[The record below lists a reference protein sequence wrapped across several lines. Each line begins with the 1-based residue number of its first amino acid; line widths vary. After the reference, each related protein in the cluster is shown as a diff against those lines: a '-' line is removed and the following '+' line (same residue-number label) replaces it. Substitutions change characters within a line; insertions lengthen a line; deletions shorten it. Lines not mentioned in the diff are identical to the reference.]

1 MALKLAKDLKNAAAA
16 NVGFDLQFTEGLTYD
31 LDELISNKSRI
42 DANRG
47 LVVEI
52 KKSREIAE
60 QAMEDL
66 KNELTTTIEATLYK
80 VEVNDKIRE
89 IIKDVFLE
97 YNASATNITSGVA
110 KEISFRANSYLKS
123 LYNDFNVDFEVY
135 YAGMTDSIKIT
146 YNFVSNDEL
155 NEYFGKHYD
164 ILSDKYAE
172 SMNVSEGGLAI
183 TDSSSKV
190 RVNKNDYSKYLL
202 DKCGESY
209 TKKPSEIGVSATKIR
224 INWEDGTEDTTLPSQ
239 VHTIYDEISFLKNK
253 VDSLEELLE
262 STYDSRIDN
271 LEESNRRMYNNCSFS
286 NDGDFPHNIYQFKKV
301 NNELHLIKYL
311 GAAEELYIPSTI
323 DGLAVTAIERT
334 DSWNIFF
341 DECGQH
347 DNVRKIYIP
356 PSIKNIISKN
366 DSTGRYFPFDRCNFI
381 TDIFILD
388 SKNSKL
394 DMEQAPWG
402 AVNAKI
408 HLL

>member
-16 NVGFDLQFTEGLTYD
+16 KAGFDLQFTEGLTYD

-52 KKSREIAE
+52 KKSEEIAN
-60 QAMEDL
+60 QAMEAL
-66 KNELTTTIEATLYK
+66 KNELTTTIESTLYNA
-80 VEVNDKIRE
+80 EVNEAIRE
-89 IIKDVFLE
+89 IIKDVFLK
-97 YNASATNITSGVA
+97 YNASATNITSEVA

-135 YAGMTDSIKIT
+135 YAGMTDSVKIT
-146 YNFVSNDEL
+146 YNFISDDEL

-172 SMNVSEGGLAI
+172 KVNVSEGGLAI

-239 VHTIYDEISFLKNK
+239 VHTVYDEISSLKNK
-253 VDSLEELLE
+253 IEILEQLVSE
-262 STYDSRIDN
+262 
-271 LEESNRRMYNNCSFS
+271 
-286 NDGDFPHNIYQFKKV
+286 K
-301 NNELHLIKYL
+301 
-311 GAAEELYIPSTI
+311 
-323 DGLAVTAIERT
+323 
-334 DSWNIFF
+334 
-341 DECGQH
+341 
-347 DNVRKIYIP
+347 
-356 PSIKNIISKN
+356 
-366 DSTGRYFPFDRCNFI
+366 
-381 TDIFILD
+381 
-388 SKNSKL
+388 
-394 DMEQAPWG
+394 
-402 AVNAKI
+402 
-408 HLL
+408 